1 MIGVLAEAVG
11 IFATY
16 PALAVAG
23 IGFGL
28 AFALSTGSLARD
40 AFRGAR

>member
-1 MIGVLAEAVG
+1 MIDVLAEVGAVL
-11 IFATY
+11 ATY

-28 AFALSTGSLARD
+28 AFALSTGQMAFD